1 MVEAVRSDVNRR
13 AETFPVLTEADL
25 ARVALFGTLRHYP
38 RGTRLFTAGQPSPGM
53 FAILKGSVSVSQRDG
68 LGHVVPIARQGPGE
82 FLAELSEL
90 SGRPELVDASADEDV
105 DAILV
110 PPAQFR
116 ALLISQADLGER
128 ITRALI
134 LRRVALVAAGASG
147 PVLIGNDDSP
157 SMLRLEGFLARN
169 GYPYHRLDSREDLQA
184 AALLQQYGISATE
197 VLAVSPDGSI
207 LRNPSEDV
215 LARRLGMVDTREH
228 DALFDVAIV
237 GAGPSGLSAA
247 VYAASEGLHAIVLDR
262 SAFGGQAGASARI
275 DNYLGFPT
283 GISGQALTGRAYVQ
297 AEKFGAEMLI
307 PAQVTSLDCTNSAIS
322 GKLVVTLADRRR
334 ISARTLVIASGAR
347 YRRPS
352 LERLDEFVGRG
363 VWYWASSLEARLCAR
378 EEVVIVGGGNSAG
391 QAAVFLSR
399 SAAKVWMLVRGP
411 NLASSMSRYLI
422 DRING
427 TPNIEV
433 LPRTELTELR
443 GNPGGPLAGVAW
455 RNNLTGIVQE
465 RPVENVFLFI
475 GADPETRWLEGCGIA
490 LDDNGFV
497 LTGVQA
503 ITASRSIPP
512 RAFETSMPGVFA
524 IGDVRSGSVK
534 RLSAAI
540 GEGAAV
546 IAQIHQYLSA
556 VPRAAA
562 VARDPV
568 TIGSADPDSGFN
580 SIA

>member
-1 MVEAVRSDVNRR
+1 MADDTSRPDVNRR
-13 AETFPVLTEADL
+13 AQTFPVLSEADL
-25 ARVALFGTLRHYP
+25 ARIALFGTVRHYT
-38 RGTRLFTAGQPSPGM
+38 RGSRLFTAGEPSPGM

-68 LGHVVPIARQGPGE
+68 LGRVVPIARQGPGE
-82 FLAELSEL
+82 FLAELIEL
-90 SGRPELVDASADEDV
+90 SGRPGLVDARADDDV

-110 PPAQFR
+110 PPAQLR
-116 ALLISQADLGER
+116 ALLITQADLGER

-134 LRRVALVAAGASG
+134 LRRVALVATGASG
-147 PVLIGNDDSP
+147 PVLVGREDAP
-157 SMLRLEGFLARN
+157 SMLRLEGFLSRN
-169 GYPYHRLDSREDLQA
+169 GYPYHRLDAREDIQA

-207 LRNPSEDV
+207 LRDPSEDV

-247 VYAASEGLHAIVLDR
+247 VYAASEGLHTIVLDR
-262 SAFGGQAGASARI
+262 NAFGGQAGTSARI
-275 DNYLGFPT
+275 ENYLGFPT

-307 PAQVTSLDCTNSAIS
+307 PAHVSSLDCANARLS
-322 GKLVVTLADRRR
+322 GKLVMTLADGRR
-334 ISARTLVIASGAR
+334 IASRTLVVASGAR

-352 LERLDEFVGRG
+352 LARLDEFVGRG

-378 EEVVIVGGGNSAG
+378 EEVVIVGGGNSSG

-399 SAAKVWMLVRGP
+399 YAAKVWMLVRGQS
-411 NLASSMSRYLI
+411 LAASMSRYLI
-422 DRING
+422 DRIDS

-433 LPRTELTELR
+433 LPHTELTELR
-443 GNPGGPLAGVAW
+443 GDAGEALAGVTW
-455 RNNLTGIVQE
+455 RNNLTGIVQD
-465 RPVENVFLFI
+465 RPVSNVFLFI
-475 GADPETRWLEGCGIA
+475 GADPETRWLKGCGVT
-490 LDDNGFV
+490 LDRNGFV

-503 ITASRSIPP
+503 TAPP
-512 RAFETSMPGVFA
+512 GRVPTGAFETSVPGVFA

-534 RLSAAI
+534 RLGAAI

-546 IAQIHQYLSA
+546 VTQIHQYLTTVPGVPDA
-556 VPRAAA
+556 VKDRSMIGAAE
-562 VARDPV
+562 PH
-568 TIGSADPDSGFN
+568 
-580 SIA
+580 